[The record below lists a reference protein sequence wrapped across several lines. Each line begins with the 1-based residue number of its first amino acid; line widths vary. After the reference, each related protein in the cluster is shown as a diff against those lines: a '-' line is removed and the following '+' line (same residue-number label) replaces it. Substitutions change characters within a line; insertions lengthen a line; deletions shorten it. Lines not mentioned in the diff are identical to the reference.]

1 MKGQGVN
8 LALWAAIAVGL
19 ILRVA
24 VILQS
29 GPAPRHDLFPGMDEV
44 NYHEL
49 AENVRLYGTYAAWT
63 GGFLTRSTRSP
74 GLPVLLAAAQHLT
87 HGHPWTAPLLNLS
100 LDVLNLLLVFLVA
113 QRLHGPLAARLAA
126 ALYAVFGPVFLYL
139 PLATP
144 EILSVSLVLLVTL
157 SLLALREHYG
167 RNALALGLLYA
178 FLIHTR
184 PVFLLLVPALALAAW
199 LQLRPAD
206 EGHAA
211 ARPNLRGMRLLKAAF
226 PAALAL
232 LLCLPWGVRNHRLHQ
247 AVVPVCVTAGWHLV
261 NRAQTV
267 EDLSVKFLTDYIYD
281 PAHVNFAEG
290 DYYRQGMRLSRD
302 LFWREPLRVLGFGT
316 LRVIHGWLLPSSPW
330 RPLLPRAY
338 VRPVPLGTRGHV
350 VPVPD
355 AEGLLY
361 LLGFCCLATLV
372 WRPRQWLGDA
382 SPWLHRALPLLV
394 LLAAYALVHVIGFP
408 LVQYRFTI
416 EPLLLILGSGLA
428 LRLLA
433 PLANPKVAPR
443 PPAAAATPTF
453 PGTENL
459 PLACALL
466 LLLAVVV
473 AWTAR
478 SPRSPV
484 HYSDATLPHGHLGY
498 PETRQWQWQNLGN
511 LPPDT
516 KAAFVGIVKYSR
528 PGLAFPAGLAVAV
541 PQPGSAV
548 AMLYVQ
554 AHDANAPSSLAAL
567 GIGDCKLNFPDRH
580 VPKDGQAIAVSGS
593 LTTGAYKDL
602 ILKVETW
609 SAIPSNKVP

>member
-1 MKGQGVN
+1 MSARVAN

-24 VILQS
+24 VILPS

-49 AENVRLYGTYAAWT
+49 AENVRLHGTYAAWT

-74 GLPVLLAAAQHLT
+74 GFPALLAAAQHLT
-87 HGHPWTAPLLNLS
+87 HGHPWTAPLLNLA

-144 EILSVSLVLLVTL
+144 EILSVTLVLLIALALL
-157 SLLALREHYG
+157 SLPKNYA

-184 PVFLLLVPALALAAW
+184 PVFLLLAPALALAAW
-199 LQLRPAD
+199 LQLRLAGEAD
-206 EGHAA
+206 AGE
-211 ARPNLRGMRLLKAAF
+211 RPDPRGMRLLKAAF

-281 PAHVNFAEG
+281 PAHANFAEG

-302 LFWREPLRVLGFGT
+302 LFRREPWRVLGFGA

-361 LLGFCCLATLV
+361 LLGFCCLATAL
-372 WRPRQWLGDA
+372 RRRRQWLGDA
-382 SPWLHRALPLLV
+382 LPWIRRSTPLLV
-394 LLAAYALVHVIGFP
+394 LLAAYVLVHVIGFP

-416 EPLLLILGSGLA
+416 EPLLLILGAGLA
-428 LRLLA
+428 LRLLS
-433 PLANPKVAPR
+433 PLASPKATPR
-443 PPAAAATPTF
+443 PSATAATPTF
-453 PGTENL
+453 PGAENL

-466 LLLAVVV
+466 LLLAVIV
-473 AWTAR
+473 AWTVR
-478 SPRSPV
+478 SPSSPV
-484 HYSDATLPHGHLGY
+484 HYPVATVSHGHVGY
-498 PETRQWQWQNLGN
+498 PAARQMQWQSLGD

-516 KAAFVGIVKYSR
+516 KATFAGIVKYSR
-528 PGLAFPAGLAVAV
+528 PGLAFPSGLAVAV
-541 PQPGSAV
+541 PQPGSTV
-548 AMLYVQ
+548 AMLYVR
-554 AHDANAPSSLAAL
+554 ARDAAAPGSLATL
-567 GIGDCKLNFPDRH
+567 GIGDCKLNFPARP
-580 VPKDGQAIAVSGS
+580 VPQDGQAIAVSGT

-609 SAIPSNKVP
+609 SAIPSNTIP